1 MQRAG
6 LIIFFAVIPLIA
18 GAQERSSFFYYD
30 SLTYAMYE
38 DGDWRKLTAEGR
50 EALKHGYDYYY
61 MRMRIGISLYERR
74 HYLSAIPHFR
84 KALEHN
90 EGDQVAT
97 SYLYYSWLFSGEPLT
112 ATAVASDMPYEQ
124 RKRSGMDST
133 AKNRMWG
140 EYLFHNALSEEIAS
154 SPSLAEGY
162 GNSGNLIIPL
172 WYSGTTL
179 TWSGITGDHS
189 ALTLSA
195 TYLQKNN
202 LLIYND
208 GVYSYNYPEHRVNQF
223 ELYAAL
229 SFSSGAGLTF
239 EPSIH
244 YLTPGYSLVNITS
257 GYGMNPRAWFYSVRE
272 HNIVTTMTLRK
283 TTRFVALAGE
293 ASWLGMSSGRGLQA
307 GGTLKLLPLGNK
319 SLIMGASA
327 AVKSPSSVT
336 GEKSGMVY
344 GGYIGISVA
353 GRVSLDITALGGDLR
368 NYIHRSGSVVFNS
381 VNRTDYLL
389 SGIVSVE
396 PGKSGLRI
404 YGGAGYSS
412 GYTAFIPAGS
422 ELPDSNET
430 NYKSISITGGIS
442 WLF

>member
-6 LIIFFAVIPLIA
+6 LIIFFAVMSLIA
-18 GAQERSSFFYYD
+18 GAQDRKSFFYYD

-38 DGDWRKLTAEGR
+38 EGDWRNLTVEGR
-50 EALKHGYDYYY
+50 EALNQGYDYYY
-61 MRMRIGISLYERR
+61 MRMRVAISLYERR
-74 HYLSAIPHFR
+74 HYLYAIPHFR
-84 KALEHN
+84 KALEYN
-90 EGDQVAT
+90 EGDPVAT

-112 ATAVASDMPYEQ
+112 ASAVVADVPYEQ
-124 RKRSGMDST
+124 KKRSGMDST

-140 EYLFHNALSEEIAS
+140 EYLFHNAMSEEIAS

-162 GNSGNLIIPL
+162 GSSGNLIIPL
-172 WYSGTTL
+172 WYSGTTI

-189 ALTLSA
+189 ALTLAA

-202 LLIYND
+202 LLVYND

-223 ELYAAL
+223 QLYAAL
-229 SFSSGAGLTF
+229 SLATGSGITF

-244 YLTPGYSLVNITS
+244 YLTPGYSLVNITTGS
-257 GYGMNPRAWFYSVRE
+257 GMNPRAWLYTVRE
-272 HNIVTTMTLRK
+272 HNIVTSMTVRTL
-283 TTRFVALAGE
+283 TRFVSLAGE
-293 ASWLGMSSGRGLQA
+293 ASWVRFSSGPGLQA
-307 GGTLKLLPLGNK
+307 GGTLKIMPLGNK
-319 SLIMGASA
+319 SLSMGASA
-327 AVKSPSSVT
+327 AVKSPSATS

-344 GGYIGISVA
+344 GGYLGVA
-353 GRVSLDITALGGDLR
+353 VADVVSLDITALGGDLR

-389 SGIVSVE
+389 SGIVSLK
-396 PGKSGLRI
+396 PGKSGLII